1 MIDIKTM
8 TILIVDDM
16 KSMRLTLRKMLR
28 NLEIGK
34 ELLFADNGKSG
45 LNVLKNS
52 SCDLVIVDWN
62 MPGMNGSRMLAN
74 MRRDKD
80 MRDIPVIM
88 VTAENERDIVADAAE
103 YEVEGYLLKPL
114 TLDALDSKIKSVVEA
129 VNHPEKAKLHL
140 FEARACEEAGNIEG
154 AIDETRRALSLKPNA
169 SRILRKL
176 GLLYLQTK
184 KAEIGEKCLQKAVAV
199 NRQDTISR
207 NHLAKLYINK
217 RAFKQAAQ
225 VYMEI
230 LSFSTS
236 YFDSAVQL
244 GETLLINEFRNEART
259 LFLRILSK
267 SRFNRVLQERIINI
281 YLDNQ
286 EYEFAV
292 EIVTDAIKNN
302 PSNLD
307 LLYKAGTVYLETGD
321 QEKAMECFVTVDRK
335 RHGDIKTKFQ
345 IARIHL
351 NNKRILLADDYL
363 NRILRIDP
371 SNKEALEMRRQI

>member
-52 SCDLVIVDWN
+52 SCDLLIVDWN
-62 MPGMNGSRMLAN
+62 MPEMNGSRMLAN
-74 MRRDKD
+74 VRRDKD
-80 MRDIPVIM
+80 IRDIPVIM
-88 VTAENERDIVADAAE
+88 VTAENERDMVADAAE

-114 TLDALDSKIKSVVEA
+114 SLAALDSKIKSVVETA
-129 VNHPEKAKLHL
+129 NHPEKAKLHL
-140 FEARACEEAGNIEG
+140 LEARACEEAGNIEG

-217 RAFKQAAQ
+217 RAFKQATQ

-230 LSFSTS
+230 LSFSTR
-236 YFDSAVQL
+236 YFDSAIQL
-244 GETLLINEFRNEART
+244 GETLLVNGYRNEART
-259 LFLRILSK
+259 LFSRILSK
-267 SRFNRVLQERIINI
+267 SRSKKVLQERIINI
-281 YLDNQ
+281 CLANQ
-286 EYEFAV
+286 EYAFVV
-292 EIVTDAIKNN
+292 EIVTDAIKEN

-307 LLYKAGTVYLETGD
+307 LLYKAGTIYLETGD
-321 QEKAMECFVTVDRK
+321 HDKAMDCFVMVDNNR
-335 RHGDIKTKFQ
+335 RGDIKTKLQ
-345 IARIHL
+345 IAQIHF
-351 NNKRILLADDYL
+351 NNKRIVQADDYL

-371 SNKEALEMRRQI
+371 SNKEALKMRQQT